1 MIFVSQLRW
10 LMGDLFKLQTCHSN
24 VAIHSFLSWSE
35 MLKEFCLCF
44 ELLVEQQKPTECG
57 KMGLV
62 KKKKLKLDEWF
73 LHCFSVSSRPCGR
86 LRTWL
91 IPPSPASRCFLA
103 SKEKKENKSRSSS
116 SDTGENVITLLV
128 RLPDLV
134 RGCWLEWQL
143 GLMTWRLMDD
153 FYQTLR

>member
-57 KMGLV
+57 KMGQ
-62 KKKKLKLDEWF
+62 KKKSLNLMNDF
-73 LHCFSVSSRPCGR
+73 CIASA
-86 LRTWL
+86 
-91 IPPSPASRCFLA
+91 SPAVPVVGSGHDWSHLPPLLGAFLLQ
-103 SKEKKENKSRSSS
+103 KKKRKIKSRSSS

-153 FYQTLR
+153 FYQTLP